1 MVTCCV
7 EFAAR
12 VLANVETSL
21 PAEQCKVKDPVAQ
34 KDRALASNP
43 KVASSS
49 LAGVTTWT
57 STEVWLFQKV
67 GVDITLVLSHPSDG
81 FEAML

>member
-1 MVTCCV
+1 VVTCCV

-21 PAEQCKVKDPVAQ
+21 PAEQGKVKDPVAQ
-34 KDRALASNP
+34 MDRAVASYP
-43 KVASSS
+43 QVASSS

-57 STEVWLFQKV
+57 STEVCLFQKIRI
-67 GVDITLVLSHPSDG
+67 DITLVLSHPCDG
-81 FEAML
+81 YEAML